1 MTGVQTCALPIY
13 EMVTQ
18 RFHELESVM
27 EQNRQLSHDL
37 KNHFIILKGYGK
49 ERNCEGICNYIDGV
63 EKEYFSVKVCS
74 WIGNSVADML
84 IEQKRVQAEKERI
97 AFDIEIVP
105 IEEWLFT
112 DNDTCSLLGNL
123 LDNAIEACK
132 RIEQNDKWISL
143 QIEIQKN
150 FLFIKI
156 SNSIDEMPVMKKG
169 IPVSTKQNKKRHGYG
184 LKSVERIVNKYN
196 GVITFRI
203 EQNIFEV
210 NISF

>member
-1 MTGVQTCALPIY
+1 M
-13 EMVTQ
+13 
-18 RFHELESVM
+18 
-27 EQNRQLSHDL
+27 
-37 KNHFIILKGYGK
+37 
-49 ERNCEGICNYIDGV
+49 
-63 EKEYFSVKVCS
+63 KVCS

-112 DNDTCSLLGNL
+112 CSLLGNL
-123 LDNAIEACK
+123 LDNAIDACK
-132 RIEQNDKWISL
+132 RIEQNDKWILL

-184 LKSVERIVNKYN
+184 LKINIMVLLLSGLNKISLRLIFLSKRSIRLMGRSYMIWSRIL
-196 GVITFRI
+196 
-203 EQNIFEV
+203 
-210 NISF
+210 ISFTQVI

>member
-1 MTGVQTCALPIY
+1 
-13 EMVTQ
+13 
-18 RFHELESVM
+18 
-27 EQNRQLSHDL
+27 
-37 KNHFIILKGYGK
+37 
-49 ERNCEGICNYIDGV
+49 
-63 EKEYFSVKVCS
+63 
-74 WIGNSVADML
+74 
-84 IEQKRVQAEKERI
+84 
-97 AFDIEIVP
+97 
-105 IEEWLFT
+105 
-112 DNDTCSLLGNL
+112 
-123 LDNAIEACK
+123 LDNAIDACK
-132 RIEQNDKWISL
+132 RIEQNDKWILL

-210 NISF
+210 DISF

>member
-1 MTGVQTCALPIY
+1 M
-13 EMVTQ
+13 
-18 RFHELESVM
+18 R
-27 EQNRQLSHDL
+27 

-49 ERNCEGICNYIDGV
+49 EGNCEGICNYIDGV

-123 LDNAIEACK
+123 LDNAIDACK
-132 RIEQNDKWISL
+132 RIEQNDKWILL

-156 SNSIDEMPVMKKG
+156 SNSIDEMPVMKTG

-210 NISF
+210 DISF

>member
-1 MTGVQTCALPIY
+1 M
-13 EMVTQ
+13 
-18 RFHELESVM
+18 
-27 EQNRQLSHDL
+27 SHDL

-49 ERNCEGICNYIDGV
+49 EGNCEGICNYIDGV

-112 DNDTCSLLGNL
+112 CSLLGNL
-123 LDNAIEACK
+123 LDNAIDACK
-132 RIEQNDKWISL
+132 RIEQNDKWILL

-210 NISF
+210 DISF